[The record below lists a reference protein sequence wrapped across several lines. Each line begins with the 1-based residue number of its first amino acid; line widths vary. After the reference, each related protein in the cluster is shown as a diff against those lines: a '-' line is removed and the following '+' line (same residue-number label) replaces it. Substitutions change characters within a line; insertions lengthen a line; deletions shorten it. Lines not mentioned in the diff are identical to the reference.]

1 MLNEALLKGLLP
13 ELAASLSERLE
24 ELLGSAGR
32 DILVT
37 ALQLHLEK
45 HGEELLAPVLEIERL
60 KRKKLLTPAE
70 VETVYGI
77 KRRTLEDWRHKK
89 VGPEYEKPGGTVKY
103 RATTLDAF
111 CRSSRVLTSESPAL
125 RAAS

>member
-1 MLNEALLKGLLP
+1 MLSDKLLQNIAP
-13 ELAASLSERLE
+13 ELSEALSERIE
-24 ELLGSAGR
+24 ELVGAAGR
-32 DILVT
+32 DVLVT
-37 ALQLHLEK
+37 ALQLYLEK
-45 HGEELLAPVLEIERL
+45 HGNELLAPVLEVERL

-70 VETVYGI
+70 VEIVYGI

-111 CRSSRVLTSESPAL
+111 CRSSRVLTSESPSL